1 MSSTMPDYTGWIV
14 RAQAGRDKGGL
25 FCVMGIVSE
34 QRRLLLA
41 DGKRRKAARPKAKG
55 FNHVKLLTD
64 GFDHPAIQK
73 LKQGEPL
80 SDKALRRALAAFRD
94 QLEV

>member
-1 MSSTMPDYTGWIV
+1 MPDYTGWIV
-14 RAQAGRDKGGL
+14 RAEAGRDKGGL

-55 FNHVKLLTD
+55 FNHVKLLTG
-64 GFDHPAIQK
+64 GFGHPAIQK
-73 LKQGEPL
+73 LKQGEAL